1 MKRYIILVVAWCFAL
16 LPVACDKEDT
26 DAIRYGFGEGG
37 IVMTVAAPSETRAI
51 NVKALTLADCTVD
64 IYQRTA
70 GDASDEPSET
80 WIRHYERG
88 ECPKTVVKLLEG
100 DYSVSVSCGTQPSDA
115 ALDACLYKG
124 RKEFTV
130 TAGQTQ
136 PVAVSCEPQCAV
148 VAVGFDESIAK
159 KELSDVRVE
168 VSLPTSE
175 SACKSLT
182 FTTDDT
188 GYFNMPESGA
198 ELEWSFHAV
207 HPEKG
212 AVEKTGI
219 VKNVVNGKK
228 YALNFRY
235 SDDLPGYI
243 GFDLAIDETT
253 DDHND
258 MLIFSPKP
266 VLKGE
271 EIFKADG
278 ADFADKEMALT
289 VETLGGATVC
299 DVKIYRVGAAAA
311 TRSGYSTRADSDS
324 DVLLWHW
331 QCPAEGGEPT
341 VTGETTV
348 TVGTL
353 TNTETGTSLD
363 ITLNPTFFS
372 FPIGETKL
380 RFEILDSKEA
390 FAENTAVIRV
400 NEGIQSE
407 VGACDLWANSVTLR
421 GVSTKGAPTFKLRL
435 QGTDEWKTVTG
446 VSADGNEYT
455 ATFECV
461 WEESQNTVADV
472 PVYRPDTRWSVF
484 ANNTYEIAAVIDGHE
499 YRTTFRPVCDQPI
512 PYGDMADDSLSCF
525 TKEHGSF
532 WDSGNLK
539 ALGIVDVMLCTQGQK
554 GDRFYACLKAGAP
567 INNCLS
573 AGNLF
578 TGEFVPDDANG
589 TVKFGQN
596 YNWKARPTALHVKYH
611 AKIGIVDVAKFA
623 LTKGGTDYPLTKN
636 EDQDISVIYIA
647 IVDWNKRHEVTSG
660 MNDYPKGMWSPDNLK
675 QFKEKGYDTETGGTI
690 IGYGSIRLSASTPGD
705 DLVDLEI
712 PIYYYD
718 RTAKPSKE
726 YKIVISSATSY
737 YGDYMV
743 GCSTNEL
750 WLTDFSW
757 VY

>member
-1 MKRYIILVVAWCFAL
+1 MKKQLLYIVAWCFAL

-80 WIRHYERG
+80 WIRHYESG
-88 ECPKTVVKLLEG
+88 ECPETVVKLLEG

-175 SACKSLT
+175 AACKSLT
-182 FTTDDT
+182 FTTNDT

-212 AVEKTGI
+212 EFEKTGT

-243 GFDLAIDETT
+243 GFDLEIDETT

-289 VETLGGATVC
+289 VETLGGATVR
-299 DVKIYRVGAAAA
+299 DVKIYRVGAAVA
-311 TRSGYSTRADSDS
+311 TRSGYSTRADSDADS
-324 DVLLWHW
+324 DLLLWHW
-331 QCPAEGGEPT
+331 HCPEEGGEPT

-348 TVGTL
+348 TAGTL

-363 ITLNPTFFS
+363 IALNPAFFS

-380 RFEILDSKEA
+380 RFEIIDSKEA

-400 NEGIQSE
+400 NEGIRSE

-461 WEESQNTVADV
+461 WEESQNTVAGV
-472 PVYRPDTRWSVF
+472 PVYRPDNRRSVF
-484 ANNTYEIAAVIDGHE
+484 ANNTYEIAAVINGHE

-512 PYGDMADDSLSCF
+512 PYGDMADGSLSCF
-525 TKEHGSF
+525 GTNNENTVF
-532 WDSGNLK
+532 WGSGNNKYAPALCAHDTKSGHDCARLK
-539 ALGIVDVMLCTQGQK
+539 SVMAGALGFNML
-554 GDRFYACLKAGAP
+554 A
-567 INNCLS
+567 

-578 TGEFVPDDANG
+578 MGTFFRPSTSTTG
-589 TVKFGQN
+589 TVSFGQG
-596 YNWKARPTALHVKYH
+596 YDWKARPTALHVKYH
-611 AKIGIVDVAKFA
+611 ATVGAVNQQKHEKKDEKGNYIGHPAAIGAQDKAIVYV
-623 LTKGGTDYPLTKN
+623 
-636 EDQDISVIYIA
+636 A
-647 IVDWNKRHEVTSG
+647 IVDWDKRHDVSSG
-660 MNDYPKGMWSPDNLK
+660 TKDPTGVWSPDEAAS
-675 QFKEKGYDTETGGTI
+675 QPEGPI
-690 IGYGSIRLSASTPGD
+690 IGYGIFTIDKSTEGP
-705 DLVDLEI
+705 DLVDKEI

-718 RTAKPSKE
+718 KVTKPSAT
-726 YKIVISSATSY
+726 YKIVISGATNI
-737 YGDYMV
+737 YGDYMC
-743 GCSTNEL
+743 GCDSNEL
-750 WLTDFSW
+750 YLTDFSW